1 MMKSIVAAAALA
13 ATCGFAVASS
23 AAIAPAAFR
32 GQELNSHAKLSI
44 DQARTIALKTHPGV
58 ITDQELAKQPSG
70 AGYQYAFNIKD
81 HAGAAHV
88 AVDAKTGQ
96 VLENAALKG

>member
-23 AAIAPAAFR
+23 AAIAPPAFR
-32 GQELNSHAKLSI
+32 GAELNGHAKLNI
-44 DQARTIALKTHPGV
+44 DQARAIALKAHPGV
-58 ITDQELAKQPSG
+58 ITDQELAKQPGGSG
-70 AGYQYAFNIKD
+70 YRYAFNIKD
-81 HAGAAHV
+81 RSGGAHV

-96 VLENAALKG
+96 VLENASRPG